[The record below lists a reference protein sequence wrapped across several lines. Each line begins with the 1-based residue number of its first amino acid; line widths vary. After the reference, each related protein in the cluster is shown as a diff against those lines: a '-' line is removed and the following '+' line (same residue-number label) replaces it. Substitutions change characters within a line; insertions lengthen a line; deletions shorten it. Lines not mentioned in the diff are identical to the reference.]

1 MAVKNQ
7 RAAKGQAAAS
17 RGRGAAL
24 RQASKEEKQRF
35 EVLHHPWRARILE
48 VLNERS
54 MSVSQFVDEG
64 LIDDLAGR
72 PRDQAISA
80 LAYHFRA
87 VRGAGAIEIVEQN
100 PRRGSTELV
109 CRARTGALFS
119 DEQWASLPEHE
130 RVAISQIFLNS
141 FLSRAES
148 AMYQNT
154 FDSRVDRH
162 LSWLAMEVDEQGW
175 SEMVDL
181 LNGVLDAVTTIHRE
195 SKARLETSGEQPIR
209 ATWGQLH
216 FESPPMLAPPAAD

>member
-7 RAAKGQAAAS
+7 QKVKGEAP
-17 RGRGAAL
+17 AL
-24 RQASKEEKQRF
+24 RHASSEEKQRF

-64 LIDDLAGR
+64 LINDLVGR
-72 PRDQAISA
+72 PRDKAISA

-87 VRGAGAIEIVEQN
+87 LREAGALEIVEQN

-109 CRARTGALFS
+109 CRARARAHFS
-119 DEQWASLPEHE
+119 DEQWAELPEHE

-141 FLSRAES
+141 FLARAEN
-148 AMYQNT
+148 AMYQDT

-175 SEMVDL
+175 SELASV
-181 LNGVLDAVTTIHRE
+181 LNGVLDTVAAIQRE
-195 SKARLETSGEQPIR
+195 SEERLRASGELPIR
-209 ATWGQLH
+209 TTWGQLH
-216 FESPPMLAPPAAD
+216 FESPPLLPPPAAD